1 MSDANLIPPGR
12 LLKKQRKVCLYVW
25 AAVCGLYAVLVAGG
39 ALVVHVA
46 HADEDRRQNRQR
58 EAVAAEIEQGNR
70 TMLDLRRQMAETNTL
85 LETSKALV
93 GQPDWSK
100 LLVGLSAQVGDE
112 IVLDRCQVTTCTAD
126 KRVVSAQEG
135 PVLVSVPLEVYLG
148 GCGHTLT
155 LHGFGK
161 SQESVSRFVLRLEG
175 SGVFDLVR
183 LNSSS
188 RQTFL
193 NGEAVAFGVECQF

>member
-12 LLKKQRKVCLYVW
+12 LLKKRRKACLYLW

-39 ALVVHVA
+39 SLAFHVA
-46 HADEDRRQNRQR
+46 RADEDRRQNRQLQ
-58 EAVAAEIEQGNR
+58 AVAAEIEQANR
-70 TMLDLRRQMAETNTL
+70 TMLDLGRRMAETNTR
-85 LETSKALV
+85 LETSKALA

-100 LLVGLSAQVGDE
+100 LLVGLSAQVGEE
-112 IVLDRCQVTTCTAD
+112 IVLDRCQLATCTAD
-126 KRVVSAQEG
+126 KRVVNAQG
-135 PVLVSVPLEVYLG
+135 GASLVSLPLEVFLR

-193 NGEAVAFGVECQF
+193 NGEAVAFGVECHF